1 MSTTTSTTHF
11 AIPMYKLLIQRDSKT
26 LATKHKTITT
36 TFKYMLSNN
45 SHIALY
51 TQSSN
56 PYSTPGANNS
66 MIGSVGTWCV
76 NTDTH
81 TQTQTHTHTDTHTHT
96 YTHTHT
102 HRASQMKQFTEKGG
116 GSTDLASRSRI

>member
-36 TFKYMLSNN
+36 TFKYMPSNN

-76 NTDTH
+76 NTDTD
-81 TQTQTHTHTDTHTHT
+81 TQTQTHTHTHT

-102 HRASQMKQFTEKGG
+102 QSKSNEAIYKKRWRKYRFS
-116 GSTDLASRSRI
+116 